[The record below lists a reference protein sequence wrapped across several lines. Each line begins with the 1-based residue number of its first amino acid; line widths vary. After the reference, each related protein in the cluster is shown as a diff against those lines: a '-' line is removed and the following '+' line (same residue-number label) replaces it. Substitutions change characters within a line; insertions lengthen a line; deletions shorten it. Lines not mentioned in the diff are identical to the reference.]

1 MSVGRFLRRGPAGSA
16 RRTSARRS
24 CRVSLATGI
33 AFGLLIALL
42 PLSSAN
48 AVVGPF
54 TLVQTI
60 QMSQLSPASP
70 DSAGLAY
77 MPGPDRLMVADSEVD
92 EMPIFQ
98 GVNLYQV
105 TRTGSLADTGVT
117 TAFSNEPVGLGF
129 NPATDTLFVSDDQKD
144 RVFLNQSGP
153 DGRHGTSDDTRTS
166 ISTSAFGSLD
176 PEGIEYDTSSGHL
189 FVADGDGREVYEV
202 SPGPNGTFDGVPA
215 SGGDDV
221 VTHFDVGALGIVDP
235 EGIGVDTA
243 RDTLVISDRGS
254 KDVFEVSK
262 DGLLV
267 QVADT
272 STIPGIRSP
281 SGVTVAPAS
290 NEPARMNWWIAD
302 RGVDNNADPNE
313 NDGKIY
319 ELSVTAVDP
328 PPSVTITAP
337 AEGATL
343 SGTVT
348 IEANAADY
356 PGPVTQVEFFV
367 DGTSLGADASAPYSA
382 TWDTT
387 TAANGSHTLT
397 ATGTAAGGQTGSDS
411 NSVAVLNNG
420 GSSTLDV
427 PIAAGTDDV
436 EQRPDGRMGR
446 GDTDLELVT
455 DGAEVLTVGLRFI
468 GIGVP
473 TSATILHAYLQFRA
487 DEKRSVATNLTVMG
501 EASDNAPPFPTTPF
515 NVSARPDTTASVP
528 WAPPAW
534 NLVGEA
540 GSAQRTPDLSAV
552 VQEIV
557 NRPGWSSGNALV
569 LVITGSGTRVAESF
583 EGGFPPVLHIEYATG

>member
-1 MSVGRFLRRGPAGSA
+1 MSLGRLLRRAPAGSA

-24 CRVSLATGI
+24 RRLSQATGV
-33 AFGLLIALL
+33 AFGLLFALL
-42 PLSSAN
+42 PLASAN

-60 QMSQLSPASP
+60 QTSQLSPASP
-70 DSAGLAY
+70 DPAGLAY
-77 MPGPDRLMVADSEVD
+77 MPGPDRLMVADSEVE

-117 TAFSNEPVGLGF
+117 TAFSNEPTGLGF
-129 NPATDTLFVSDDQKD
+129 NPANDTLFVSDDQKD
-144 RVFLNQSGP
+144 RIFLNRPGA
-153 DGRHGTSDDTRTS
+153 DGRHGTSDDTRTF
-166 ISTSAFGSLD
+166 ISTSAFGAGD
-176 PEGIEYDTSSGHL
+176 PEGLDFDTGSGHI
-189 FVADGDGREVYEV
+189 FVTDGADREVYEV
-202 SPGPNGTFDGVPA
+202 SPGANGTFDGVPA

-221 VTHFDVGALGIVDP
+221 VTHFDVAALGIVDP

-254 KDVFEVSK
+254 KDIFEVSK

-267 QVADT
+267 QVANT

-290 NEPARMNWWIAD
+290 NDPARMNWWIVD

-319 ELSVTAVDP
+319 ELSVTPVDP

-348 IEANAADY
+348 IEASAADY
-356 PGPVTQVEFFV
+356 PGPVTQVEFFAG
-367 DGTSLGADASAPYSA
+367 GTSLGIDASAPYSA

-387 TAANGSHTLT
+387 TVASGAHTIT
-397 ATGTAAGGQTGSDS
+397 ATATAVGGQTGSDS
-411 NSVAVLNNG
+411 NSVAVLNQG
-420 GSSTLDV
+420 AAVTLDV
-427 PIAAGTDDV
+427 PIAVGPDDV
-436 EQRPDGRMGR
+436 EQRPDGRMR
-446 GDTDLELVT
+446 LANDDLELVT
-455 DGAEVLTVGLRFI
+455 DGAEVQTVGLRFT
-468 GIGVP
+468 GVDVP
-473 TSATILHAYLQFRA
+473 AGASILDAHVQFRA
-487 DEKRSVATNLTVMG
+487 DEKSSVATNLTVMG
-501 EASDNAPPFPTTPF
+501 EASDNAPPFMTTRF
-515 NVSARPDTTASVP
+515 NVSLRPDTMASVP

-534 NLVGEA
+534 SLGQA
-540 GSAQRTPDLSAV
+540 GPAQRTPDLSAV

-557 NRPGWSSGNALV
+557 SRPGWGSGNALV
-569 LVITGSGTRVAESF
+569 LVITGSGKRVAEPF
-583 EGGFPPVLHIEYATG
+583 EGGFPPALHIDYTTG

>member
-129 NPATDTLFVSDDQKD
+129 NPATDTLFVSDDQRD

-348 IEANAADY
+348 IEANASDD
-356 PGPVTQVEFFV
+356 PGPVTQVEFFA
-367 DGTSLGADASAPYSA
+367 DGTSLGTDTTAPYSA

-387 TAANGSHTLT
+387 TAAEGDHTIT
-397 ATGTAAGGQTGSDS
+397 ATATASSGQTASDS
-411 NSVAVLNNG
+411 NSVTVDNVA
-420 GSSTLDV
+420 GSILDV
-427 PIAAGTDDV
+427 PIAAGADDV
-436 EQRPDGRMGR
+436 EQRPDGRMR
-446 GDTDLELVT
+446 LDNNDLELVT
-455 DGAEVLTVGLRFI
+455 DGAEVQTVGLRFR
-468 GIGVP
+468 GIDVP
-473 TSATILHAYLQFRA
+473 AGATILSAYVQFRA
-487 DEKRSVATNLTVMG
+487 DEKGSVATSLTVGG
-501 EASDNAPPFPTTPF
+501 EASDNAPPFTTARF
-515 NVSARPDTTASVP
+515 NVSSRPDTTASVP

-534 NLVGEA
+534 SLGQA

-557 NRPGWSSGNALV
+557 SRPGWGSGNALV
-569 LVITGSGTRVAESF
+569 LVITGSGKRVAEPF
-583 EGGFPPVLHIEYATG
+583 EGGFPPVLHIDFTTG

>member
-1 MSVGRFLRRGPAGSA
+1 MSMGRPPRRGPAGSA

-24 CRVSLATGI
+24 RRVSLATGV
-33 AFGLLIALL
+33 AFGLLVALL
-42 PLSSAN
+42 PLASAN

-60 QMSQLSPASP
+60 QTSQFSPASP

-92 EMPIFQ
+92 EMPIFE

-129 NPATDTLFVSDDQKD
+129 DPATNTLFVSDDQKD
-144 RVFLNQSGP
+144 RIFLNQSGP

-176 PEGIEYDTSSGHL
+176 PEGIEYDTSSGHI
-189 FVADGDGREVYEV
+189 FVSDGDGREVYEV
-202 SPGPNGTFDGVPA
+202 SPGPNGIFNGVPA

-221 VTHFDVGALGIVDP
+221 VTHFDVAVLGIVDP

-254 KDVFEVSK
+254 RDVFEVSK

-281 SGVTVAPAS
+281 SGVTLAPAS
-290 NEPARMNWWIAD
+290 NEPGRTNWWVVD
-302 RGVDNNADPNE
+302 RGIDNDNDPNE

-319 ELSVTAVDP
+319 ELAVTAVDP

-337 AEGATL
+337 AEGTTL

-367 DGTSLGADASAPYSA
+367 DGTSLGIDTSTPYSA

-387 TAANGSHTLT
+387 TAADGPHTLT
-397 ATGTAAGGQTGSDS
+397 ATATAASGQTSSDS
-411 NSVAVLNNG
+411 NSVAVANHG
-420 GSSTLDV
+420 APSTLDI
-427 PIAAGTDDV
+427 PIAAGADDV
-436 EQRPDGRMGR
+436 EQRPDGRMR
-446 GDTDLELVT
+446 IPNDDLELVT
-455 DGAEVLTVGLRFI
+455 DGAEVQTVGLRFT
-468 GIGVP
+468 GIDVP
-473 TSATILHAYLQFRA
+473 AGATILNAYVQFRA
-487 DEKRSVATNLTVMG
+487 DEKSSVATNLTVGG
-501 EASDNAPPFPTTPF
+501 EASDNAPPFTTTRF
-515 NVSARPDTTASVP
+515 DVSSRPDTTASVP

-534 NLVGEA
+534 SIGQA

-557 NRPGWSSGNALV
+557 SRPGWGSGNALV
-569 LVITGSGTRVAESF
+569 LVITGSGKRVAEPF
-583 EGGFPPVLHIEYATG
+583 EGGFPPVLHIEYTTG

>member
-1 MSVGRFLRRGPAGSA
+1 MSLGQLFGRGPVGSA
-16 RRTSARRS
+16 RRTNARRS
-24 CRVSLATGI
+24 RRVSLATGV
-33 AFGLLIALL
+33 AFGLLLALL
-42 PLSSAN
+42 PLASAN

-60 QMSQLSPASP
+60 QTSQFSPASP
-70 DSAGLAY
+70 DAAGLAY

-129 NPATDTLFVSDDQKD
+129 NPATNTLFVSDDQKD
-144 RVFLNQSGP
+144 RIFLNQSGP

-189 FVADGDGREVYEV
+189 FVSDGDGREVYEV
-202 SPGPNGTFDGVPA
+202 SPGPNGVFNGVPA

-221 VTHFDVGALGIVDP
+221 VTHFDVAVLGIVDP

-254 KDVFEVSK
+254 RDLFEVSK

-281 SGVTVAPAS
+281 SGVTLAPAS
-290 NEPARMNWWIAD
+290 NDPGRTNWWVVD
-302 RGVDNNADPNE
+302 RGIDNDNNPDE

-319 ELSVTAVDP
+319 ELAVTAVDP
-328 PPSVTITAP
+328 PPAVTITAP
-337 AEGATL
+337 AEGATV

-348 IEANAADY
+348 IEASAADY

-367 DGTSLGADASAPYSA
+367 DGTSLGADTSAPYSA
-382 TWDTT
+382 TWGTI
-387 TAANGSHTLT
+387 T
-397 ATGTAAGGQTGSDS
+397 ATEGTHTITATATAAGGQTASDS
-411 NSVAVLNNG
+411 NSVTVDNVG
-420 GSSTLDV
+420 GSTLDV
-427 PIAAGTDDV
+427 AISSGPDDV
-436 EQRPDGRMGR
+436 EERPDGRMR
-446 GDTDLELVT
+446 LPNDDLELVT
-455 DGAEVLTVGLRFI
+455 DGVEVQTVGLRFT

-473 TSATILHAYLQFRA
+473 AGATILNAYVQFRA
-487 DEKRSVATNLTVMG
+487 DEKSSVATNLTVRG
-501 EASDNAPPFPTTPF
+501 EASDNALPFTTKKF
-515 NVSARPDTTASVP
+515 NLTSRPDTSAAVA
-528 WAPPAW
+528 WAPPVW
-534 NLVGEA
+534 NAVGDA
-540 GSAQRTPDLSAV
+540 GPAQRTPDFSAV
-552 VQEIV
+552 LQEIV
-557 NRPGWSSGNALV
+557 GRPGWASGNALV
-569 LVITGSGTRVAESF
+569 LAITGSGKRVAEPF
-583 EGGFPPVLHIEYATG
+583 EGGFPPVLHIEYTTG